1 MTPQQRFDIV
11 LYRINNAR
19 ELLPEIKDHIERGYY
34 NTAMNRMYYACFY
47 AVSALLLHTE
57 IDGIK
62 SHEGVRQMFGKH
74 FILTHIIPKEWGH
87 FYTIIYNNR
96 TAADY
101 EDFKNSHQNISVSY
115 AMVYTKYQQL
125 FNTRKARNSASI

>member
-11 LYRINNAR
+11 LYRIDNAKK
-19 ELLPEIKDHIERGYY
+19 LLPEIKDHIERGYY

-47 AVSALLLHTE
+47 AVSALLVHAE
-57 IDGIK
+57 IDGVK

-74 FILTHIIPKEWGH
+74 FILTHLIPKEWGH

-101 EDFKNSHQNISVSY
+101 EDFKNYDLVAVQEIFPKVCAFIELIYNTIFPVS
-115 AMVYTKYQQL
+115 QQ
-125 FNTRKARNSASI
+125 

>member
-11 LYRINNAR
+11 LYRIDNAKK
-19 ELLPEIKDHIERGYY
+19 LLPEIKDHIERGYY

-47 AVSALLLHTE
+47 AVSALLVHAE
-57 IDGIK
+57 IDGVK

-74 FILTHIIPKEWGH
+74 FILTHLIPKEWGH

-101 EDFKNSHQNISVSY
+101 EDFKNYDLVAVQEIFPKVCAFIELIYNTIFLVS
-115 AMVYTKYQQL
+115 QQ
-125 FNTRKARNSASI
+125 